1 MNKAKIDRDIPA
13 AYRALNDAKIVEDGK
28 IDAGFR
34 GQIATFG
41 AAVSMGSLLSAI
53 AFFSEKN
60 KSDVPREKL
69 LDALFLIIQTHDGNG
84 STDCKDLYQYAAA
97 RPGCQEE
104 VLNAAIALKLAINL
118 YPKREKDAKQE

>member
-69 LDALFLIIQTHDGNG
+69 LDALFLIIQTHEGNG
-84 STDCKDLYQYAAA
+84 SKDCKDLYQYAPAH
-97 RPGCQEE
+97 PDCQEE

-118 YPKREKDAKQE
+118 YPKREKDEKQG

>member
-1 MNKAKIDRDIPA
+1 MNKAKIDKDIPA
-13 AYRALNDAKIVEDGK
+13 AYRALKDAKIVEDGK

-69 LDALFLIIQTHDGNG
+69 LDALFLIIRTHDGNASG
-84 STDCKDLYQYAAA
+84 DCKNLYEYAAA
-97 RPGCQEE
+97 HPDCQEE
-104 VLNAAIALKLAINL
+104 ILNAAIALKLAINL
-118 YPKREKDAKQE
+118 YPRREKDEKRE